1 VEEAINAR
9 MAKPKASLDY
19 TELIFSRMTV
29 GPYGTSDDFVQ
40 RLKFKARELRV
51 ARRTQSTPQQPR
63 NEAQRRS

>member
-1 VEEAINAR
+1 VEEAINSP
-9 MAKPKASLDY
+9 MAKPKAALGY
-19 TELIFSRMTV
+19 TELIFSRMV
-29 GPYGTSDDFVQ
+29 IYPYRTSDDFVQ

>member
-1 VEEAINAR
+1 VKEAVNVR

-19 TELIFSRMTV
+19 TEIIFLHITV
-29 GPYGTSDDFVQ
+29 RPYGTSNDFVQ
-40 RLKFKARELRV
+40 RLKFKAREMRV